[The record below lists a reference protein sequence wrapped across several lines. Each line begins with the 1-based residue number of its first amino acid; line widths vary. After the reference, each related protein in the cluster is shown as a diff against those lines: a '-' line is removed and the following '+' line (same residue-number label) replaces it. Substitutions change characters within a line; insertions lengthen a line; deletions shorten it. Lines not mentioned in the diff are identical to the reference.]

1 MHLMAKSPAQA
12 PASTEKNIF
21 ARFAQYVE
29 DSRMELRKVTWPTL
43 KDTRKATLAVVG
55 FSAIMAVVL
64 GLIDLGLSALVQ
76 SILS

>member
-1 MHLMAKSPAQA
+1 MAKSPTQA
-12 PASTEKNIF
+12 PTSTEKNIF

>member
-1 MHLMAKSPAQA
+1 MAKTSAQA

-21 ARFAQYVE
+21 VRFTRYVE
-29 DSRMELRKVTWPTL
+29 DSRTELRKVTWPTL

-55 FSAIMAVVL
+55 FSAIMAIVL

>member
-1 MHLMAKSPAQA
+1 MAKSTAQA
-12 PASTEKNIF
+12 PTSTEKNIF

>member
-1 MHLMAKSPAQA
+1 MAKSSAQA
-12 PASTEKNIF
+12 PTSTEKNIF

-55 FSAIMAVVL
+55 FSAIMAVVI

>member
-1 MHLMAKSPAQA
+1 MAKPPAQ
-12 PASTEKNIF
+12 PPTSTEKNIF

>member
-1 MHLMAKSPAQA
+1 MAKSPAQA
-12 PASTEKNIF
+12 PTSTEQNIF

>member
-1 MHLMAKSPAQA
+1 MAKSSAQA
-12 PASTEKNIF
+12 PTSTEKNIF